1 MAVKIVIPIVGKM
14 GQKYDKVK
22 LVEWKAKEGAQV
34 TKGDATLLLETIK
47 ASVELEAEISG
58 FLHILVAAGES
69 RIVGKVVGL
78 IAETEEEL
86 VQLQKTSSWELTQ
99 T

>member
-1 MAVKIVIPIVGKM
+1 MAVKIAIPIVGKM

-22 LVEWKAKEGAQV
+22 LVEWKAKEGDQV
-34 TKGDATLLLETIK
+34 SKGNAILLLETIK
-47 ASVELEAEISG
+47 ASVELEAEVSG
-58 FLHILVAAGES
+58 YLHILVPAGES
-69 RIVGKVVGL
+69 RIVGKVAGL

>member
-1 MAVKIVIPIVGKM
+1 MAVRIMIPIVGKM

-22 LVEWKAKEGAQV
+22 LVEWKVKEGDQV
-34 TKGDATLLLETIK
+34 SKGNAILLLETIK
-47 ASVELEAEISG
+47 ASVELEAEVSG
-58 FLHILVAAGES
+58 YLHILVPAGES
-69 RIVGKVVGL
+69 RIVGKVAGL

>member
-22 LVEWKAKEGAQV
+22 LVEWKVKEGAQV
-34 TKGDATLLLETIK
+34 AKGDAILLLETIK
-47 ASVELEAEISG
+47 ASVELEAEVSG
-58 FLHILVAAGES
+58 YLHILVPAGES
-69 RIVGKVVGL
+69 RIVGKIAGL

-86 VQLQKTSSWELTQ
+86 VQLQNTSSWELTQ